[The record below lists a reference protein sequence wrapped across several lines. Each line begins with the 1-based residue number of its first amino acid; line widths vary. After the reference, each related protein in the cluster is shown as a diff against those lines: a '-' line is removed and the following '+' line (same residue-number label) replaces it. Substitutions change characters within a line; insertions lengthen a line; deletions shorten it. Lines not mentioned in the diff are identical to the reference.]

1 MALPALALLGTGAEA
16 FWDICP
22 NFGKCFLIVGNWLRR
37 IITGTLVAVNIIG
50 FGLLVWNAC
59 LVNREEREIAKAAE
73 GLLSTPERHDLE
85 GRVAELERRVT
96 NMDEEISSLA
106 RRMAVLEKP
115 KDSKFQ
121 GCAS

>member
-1 MALPALALLGTGAEA
+1 MLLAGLSTPTSQH
-16 FWDICP
+16 ICET
-22 NFGKCFLIVGNWLRR
+22 VHSSSSEHHR
-37 IITGTLVAVNIIG
+37 VAVDIIG
-50 FGLLVWNAC
+50 LGLLVWNAC